1 LRTCRRKGVSSRFST
16 TRPGTL
22 LKSSIPITTFTDW
35 TEDSPFFE
43 ADTVA
48 HCGDSVEGFY
58 LNTLSAVDVATGWI
72 ECMGTWGK
80 GQERIT
86 FTRSSA
92 YKKNDSCHIEQKNWN
107 VIRRV
112 VGYGRYSSHAALEA
126 LNGVYDDLRLYMN
139 FFQPVMKIV
148 SKTRHGARVHKTCD
162 TAQTPYQRLPKY
174 NTLSENKRTELMDLY
189 YSLNPAT
196 LLDCINNNLEKL
208 WQLEDI
214 ANGRKPFKIHKIQ
227 AT

>member
-1 LRTCRRKGVSSRFST
+1 
-16 TRPGTL
+16 
-22 LKSSIPITTFTDW
+22 
-35 TEDSPFFE
+35 
-43 ADTVA
+43 
-48 HCGDSVEGFY
+48 
-58 LNTLSAVDVATGWI
+58 
-72 ECMGTWGK
+72 M
-80 GQERIT
+80 
-86 FTRSSA
+86 
-92 YKKNDSCHIEQKNWN
+92 
-107 VIRRV
+107 IRRV

-196 LLDCINNNLEKL
+196 LLDRINNNLEKL